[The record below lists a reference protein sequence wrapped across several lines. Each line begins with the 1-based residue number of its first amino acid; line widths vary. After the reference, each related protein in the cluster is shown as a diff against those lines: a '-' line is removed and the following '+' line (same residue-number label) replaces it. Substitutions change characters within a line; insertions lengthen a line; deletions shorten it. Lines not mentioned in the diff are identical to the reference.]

1 MFDFSAIHVGHVLLA
16 IYMFLAGSV
25 IVQLRRRGRSAFD
38 DVMTDRDRSLVG
50 AATFYLALPSVL
62 LLHEFVQVLVLFA
75 LGGTGGDAWRW
86 VLGDALPGGNRALGT
101 AAIVALTLSGSVFA
115 AVVGVGSILSAVRR
129 PMNAAWNFARLE
141 LGRVVLGILLV
152 VHPLASLLLG
162 QGSASL
168 LRETLNAR
176 QAHMGD
182 AVALAYLALAVF
194 AVRFSRK
201 ERFKRW
207 YVELATPLF
216 QAIAA
221 AQAQVVAEPQSAAA
235 HRDLGGAYLVAGR
248 FEFAEAPLTRAVEL
262 DGSEPRAHFLL
273 GMLRLRQERYAD
285 AERALCEAGQ
295 LVDDLDASASERRG
309 LELEILIG
317 LATARL
323 RLKDAA
329 SALETAESA
338 LAMARR
344 DPRVLLL
351 YSDALV
357 AAGRADEARAPLDLA
372 LEDAHGSVEA
382 EIRRRLAAL
391 SRGR

>member
-1 MFDFSAIHVGHVLLA
+1 VLDLSAIHVGHVLLA
-16 IYMFLAGSV
+16 IYAFLAGSV
-25 IVQLRRRGRSAFD
+25 IVQLRQRGRSAFD
-38 DVMTDRDRSLVG
+38 DAMTDRDRSLVG
-50 AATFYLALPSVL
+50 AATFYLALPCVL
-62 LLHEFVQVLVLFA
+62 LLHEIVQVLVLLA
-75 LGGTGGDAWRW
+75 LGGTRGDAWRW
-86 VLGDALPGGNRALGT
+86 VLEDALPAGNRALGT
-101 AAIVALTLSGSVFA
+101 PAIVALTLSGSVFA

-129 PMNAAWNFARLE
+129 PVNAAWNFARLE
-141 LGRVVLGILLV
+141 LGRVVLGLILV
-152 VHPLASLLLG
+152 VHPLVSLLLG

-168 LRETLNAR
+168 LRGTLNAR
-176 QAHMGD
+176 QAHAGD
-182 AVALAYLALAVF
+182 AVALAYLALAVL
-194 AVRFSRK
+194 AVRFSRQ

-216 QAIAA
+216 QAIGVARKHVA
-221 AQAQVVAEPQSAAA
+221 AEPHSAVA

-248 FEFAEAPLTRAVEL
+248 FDLAEAPLMRAVEL

-273 GMLRLRQERYAD
+273 GMLRLRQERNAE

-295 LVDDLDASASERRG
+295 QVDDFDASASERRG

-317 LATARL
+317 LTTVRL
-323 RLKDAA
+323 RLKDVT

-338 LAMARR
+338 LTLARR

-357 AAGRADEARAPLDLA
+357 AAGRANEALAPLNLA
-372 LEDAHGSVEA
+372 LEDAHGPVES